1 MNIETMA
8 SYICKPSLE
17 VIPHP
22 EVELQ
27 LLKQVYYN
35 HKVWKL
41 SFYGSL
47 CHGRKK
53 LLDRYFQGVHLLFT
67 WCGKYDRM
75 QQQAWRGGAG
85 TSLGPRPTRVPRS
98 ARGPGYEARLEP
110 KFSLATALPQECNY
124 GLTRARA
131 RLHNRQVQPPGR
143 ERGRLQPSQ
152 NRVVD
157 TITAQTL
164 NYAL

>member
-22 EVELQ
+22 EVEIQ

-53 LLDRYFQGVHLLFT
+53 TAVFSNRYFLGVHLLFT
-67 WCGKYDRM
+67 WYGKYDRM
-75 QQQAWRGGAG
+75 QLQAWRGGAG
-85 TSLGPRPTRVPRS
+85 TML
-98 ARGPGYEARLEP
+98 
-110 KFSLATALPQECNY
+110 
-124 GLTRARA
+124 
-131 RLHNRQVQPPGR
+131 
-143 ERGRLQPSQ
+143 LQ
-152 NRVVD
+152 
-157 TITAQTL
+157 I
-164 NYAL
+164 